1 MRRTLNKTRF
11 LAGKTDPENTSLWL
25 PLWMH
30 LWDTA
35 GIMERLVRQWLPE
48 SVKRAMGFEREEAL
62 LTHAR
67 FLGGIH
73 DIGKATVAFQA
84 NILRTLPEARQRL
97 ETLTPLDCPEQ
108 NRRESP
114 HARAGEAVL
123 LWDDCPGGIAS
134 IVGAHHGK
142 PQSCAAVDDQ
152 LEGWESNYYPKG
164 QKKVWE
170 DFWTEL
176 LMTVLQDCGFD
187 DTAELDDLNPQEE
200 VLLTGLLIMA
210 DWIASNTEYFPLIPV
225 EELGSMEDYPARVDR
240 AWEKLA
246 LPFPWEAQPG
256 IADPQEFAVRFGFA
270 PNAVQRAVLEAVDTA
285 AEPGILILEA
295 QMGVGKTEAALAAAE
310 VMASRFGLGGVF
322 FGLPTQATANGIFP
336 RLLGWADTQ
345 SEETLPQ
352 AIKLAHGMAELNE
365 CYLRLQGRGVQ
376 LEEDAQEAHQVQV
389 HQWFRGNKQA
399 LLANFVIGTVD
410 QLLLAALAQ
419 KHVMLRHLGLAGKVV
434 IIDECH
440 AYDTYM
446 NCYLDRALEWLGWY
460 KVPVILLSA
469 TLPARR
475 RTELV
480 EAYQQKKAAP
490 DAPWETSCGYPLL
503 TWTDGAEVKQTAIPS
518 DAPGQTVQLT
528 TLTEPELPALL
539 RRKLA
544 EGGCAGVI
552 VNTVKKAQKIAQL
565 LRESLPDKEVQL
577 FHAQFLMPDRA
588 ARENQLMARI
598 GKESTPKERNDLI
611 VVGTQVMEQSL
622 DIDLDVLVTEL
633 CPMDLLLQRIGRL
646 HRHYRSRP
654 APLQQACCAVLDTG
668 EDAFDAGSEA
678 VYGQWLLWRTRKFLP
693 RSIRLPEE
701 ISPLV
706 QRVYGWEREAP
717 GGAQGEPRPL
727 MQSDDALERWSALWQ
742 LGHFPAEPVR
752 DYLEQWKDRFWLFH
766 PTHPFW
772 QVPQAKIGTE
782 YGAAKLNGEMS
793 ESSNKLRLFP
803 LYAGQSKEQLSYP
816 QAARWLLCVNGYDDT
831 SAKPKGKGLPSVGAG
846 WLGKIGFIQAQGD
859 NLYETL
865 MLNLTLLRDGREC
878 WGESKPCWELEAPKS
893 AERTE
898 ICCPDNPAQLL
909 TLQSRRLLLHRT
921 GENVDGFCLLGGDFF
936 PRENV
941 FAEQMTIWRTMPIKK
956 NEPVV
961 FVPCRHDPAKQFWR
975 EFPAVFCQDS
985 GHRPGVVCWIEKLQ
999 EKRLKLLNP
1008 RRKVHFRI
1016 SGVQY
1021 GDKDFFVNDS
1031 FSDSLTFQAGIL
1043 DEIGRPWQSRIVREI
1058 ERCEQTAALVGHF
1071 AQELA
1076 IAAGDRN
1083 ENAGGAV
1090 RAQFYFAVDQPFRQ
1104 WLQAV
1109 DPEQD
1114 DPDEAALRWQTRA
1127 RSIAEKLG
1135 KQMVMEAGNAALK
1148 GRRIVV
1154 DKDKKTERTIL
1165 YTAPKAY
1172 NRFRTRL
1179 WEIYPKTEP

>member
-1 MRRTLNKTRF
+1 MRWMLNKTRF
-11 LAGKTDPENTSLWL
+11 LVGKTDPENTSLWL

-35 GIMERLVRQWLPE
+35 GIMELLVRQWLPE
-48 SVKRAMGFEREEAL
+48 SVKRAMGIEREEAL
-62 LTHAR
+62 LAHAR
-67 FLGGIH
+67 FLGEIH

-114 HARAGEAVL
+114 HALAGEAIL

-164 QKKVWE
+164 QKKVWQG
-170 DFWTEL
+170 FWVEL

-187 DTAELDDLNPQEE
+187 DTAELENLDPQEE
-200 VLLTGLLIMA
+200 MLLTGLLIMA

-225 EELGSMEDYPARVDR
+225 EELGSMKDYPARVDR
-240 AWEKLA
+240 AWKKLA

-285 AEPGILILEA
+285 EEPGILILEA

-310 VMASRFGLGGVF
+310 IMANRFGLGGVF

-365 CYLRLQGRGVQ
+365 SYLRLQGRGVQ
-376 LEEDAQEAHQVQV
+376 LEEDAQEEHQVQV

-475 RTELV
+475 RAELV

-490 DAPWETSCGYPLL
+490 DAPWKTSCGYPLL
-503 TWTDGAEVKQTAIPS
+503 TWTNGAEVKQMAIPS
-518 DAPGQTVQLT
+518 DAPGRTVQIT

-577 FHAQFLMPDRA
+577 FHAQFL
-588 ARENQLMARI
+588 
-598 GKESTPKERNDLI
+598 
-611 VVGTQVMEQSL
+611 
-622 DIDLDVLVTEL
+622 
-633 CPMDLLLQRIGRL
+633 
-646 HRHYRSRP
+646 HRRSRP

-706 QRVYGWEREAP
+706 QRVYGWEQEAP
-717 GGAQGEPRPL
+717 GEAQGEEMRCVYEKTQEKKKARAEAYLVPQPETHRL
-727 MQSDDALERWSALWQ
+727 VQLNTLDDWMQNEGARSD
-742 LGHFPAEPVR
+742 PAARAAVR
-752 DYLEQWKDRFWLFH
+752 DGDPSVEVLVMQRRADGGIHFL
-766 PTHPFW
+766 PW
-772 QVPQAKIGTE
+772 QESGTAVAADSPPPPETALKI
-782 YGAAKLNGEMS
+782 ARQ
-793 ESSNKLRLFP
+793 KLRLPAVF
-803 LYAGQSKEQLSYP
+803 
-816 QAARWLLCVNGYDDT
+816 
-831 SAKPKGKGLPSVGAG
+831 GKAWKVDRV
-846 WLGKIGFIQAQGD
+846 I
-859 NLYETL
+859 
-865 MLNLTLLRDGREC
+865 R
-878 WGESKPCWELEAPKS
+878 ELEA
-893 AERTE
+893 
-898 ICCPDNPAQLL
+898 DNRSRLAAWQLSPL
-909 TLQSRRLLLHRT
+909 LHGELILLLDESLTARLA
-921 GENVDGFCLLGGDFF
+921 GMELCYD
-936 PRENV
+936 RENGLYYQK
-941 FAEQMTIWRTMPIKK
+941 EET
-956 NEPVV
+956 
-961 FVPCRHDPAKQFWR
+961 
-975 EFPAVFCQDS
+975 
-985 GHRPGVVCWIEKLQ
+985 
-999 EKRLKLLNP
+999 
-1008 RRKVHFRI
+1008 
-1016 SGVQY
+1016 
-1021 GDKDFFVNDS
+1021 
-1031 FSDSLTFQAGIL
+1031 
-1043 DEIGRPWQSRIVREI
+1043 DE
-1058 ERCEQTAALVGHF
+1058 
-1071 AQELA
+1071 
-1076 IAAGDRN
+1076 
-1083 ENAGGAV
+1083 
-1090 RAQFYFAVDQPFRQ
+1090 
-1104 WLQAV
+1104 
-1109 DPEQD
+1109 
-1114 DPDEAALRWQTRA
+1114 
-1127 RSIAEKLG
+1127 
-1135 KQMVMEAGNAALK
+1135 GN
-1148 GRRIVV
+1148 
-1154 DKDKKTERTIL
+1154 
-1165 YTAPKAY
+1165 
-1172 NRFRTRL
+1172 
-1179 WEIYPKTEP
+1179 

>member
-1 MRRTLNKTRF
+1 MLGTRKAHTGKGAKMRWTLNKTRL

-48 SVKRAMGFEREEAL
+48 SAKRAMGFEREEAL
-62 LTHAR
+62 LAHAR

-97 ETLTPLDCPEQ
+97 EMLTPLDCPEQ

-114 HARAGEAVL
+114 HARAGEAIL
-123 LWDDCPGGIAS
+123 LWNDCPGGLAS
-134 IVGAHHGK
+134 IVGAHHGR

-152 LEGWESNYYPKG
+152 LECWESNYYPKG

-170 DFWTEL
+170 SFWTEL

-187 DTAELDDLNPQEE
+187 DTAELYDL
-200 VLLTGLLIMA
+200 
-210 DWIASNTEYFPLIPV
+210 
-225 EELGSMEDYPARVDR
+225 
-240 AWEKLA
+240 
-246 LPFPWEAQPG
+246 
-256 IADPQEFAVRFGFA
+256 DPQEFAVRFGFA

-310 VMASRFGLGGVF
+310 IMASRFGLGGVF

-345 SEETLPQ
+345 TEETLPQ

-365 CYLRLQGRGVQ
+365 NYLRLQGRGVQ
-376 LEEDAQEAHQVQV
+376 LEEDAQEEHRVQV
-389 HQWFRGNKQA
+389 HQWFRGNKQV

-446 NCYLDRALEWLGWY
+446 NCYLDRTLEWLGWY

-503 TWTDGAEVKQTAIPS
+503 IWTNGAEVKQTAIPS

-598 GKESTPKERNDLI
+598 GKGSAPECRNDLI

-646 HRHYRSRP
+646 HRHHRSRP

-717 GGAQGEPRPL
+717 GGAQGEEMRSIYERTQEKMKARAEAYLVPQPETHRL
-727 MQSDDALERWSALWQ
+727 AQLNTLDDWMQNEGARSD
-742 LGHFPAEPVR
+742 PAARAAVR
-752 DYLEQWKDRFWLFH
+752 DGDPSVEVLVMQRRADGSIHFL
-766 PTHPFW
+766 PW
-772 QVPQAKIGTE
+772 QEGGSAVAVDSPPPPETALKI
-782 YGAAKLNGEMS
+782 ARQ
-793 ESSNKLRLFP
+793 KLRLPAVF
-803 LYAGQSKEQLSYP
+803 
-816 QAARWLLCVNGYDDT
+816 
-831 SAKPKGKGLPSVGAG
+831 GKAWKV
-846 WLGKIGFIQAQGD
+846 
-859 NLYETL
+859 
-865 MLNLTLLRDGREC
+865 DGVIR
-878 WGESKPCWELEAPKS
+878 ELEA
-893 AERTE
+893 
-898 ICCPDNPAQLL
+898 DNRSRLAAWQLSPL
-909 TLQSRRLLLHRT
+909 LHGELILLLD
-921 GENVDGFCLLGGDFF
+921 ENLTARLAGMELCYD
-936 PRENV
+936 RENGLYYQK
-941 FAEQMTIWRTMPIKK
+941 EET
-956 NEPVV
+956 
-961 FVPCRHDPAKQFWR
+961 
-975 EFPAVFCQDS
+975 
-985 GHRPGVVCWIEKLQ
+985 
-999 EKRLKLLNP
+999 
-1008 RRKVHFRI
+1008 
-1016 SGVQY
+1016 
-1021 GDKDFFVNDS
+1021 
-1031 FSDSLTFQAGIL
+1031 
-1043 DEIGRPWQSRIVREI
+1043 DE
-1058 ERCEQTAALVGHF
+1058 
-1071 AQELA
+1071 
-1076 IAAGDRN
+1076 
-1083 ENAGGAV
+1083 
-1090 RAQFYFAVDQPFRQ
+1090 
-1104 WLQAV
+1104 
-1109 DPEQD
+1109 
-1114 DPDEAALRWQTRA
+1114 
-1127 RSIAEKLG
+1127 
-1135 KQMVMEAGNAALK
+1135 GN
-1148 GRRIVV
+1148 
-1154 DKDKKTERTIL
+1154 
-1165 YTAPKAY
+1165 
-1172 NRFRTRL
+1172 
-1179 WEIYPKTEP
+1179 

>member
-1 MRRTLNKTRF
+1 MRWTLNKTRL

-48 SVKRAMGFEREEAL
+48 SAKRAMGFEREEAL
-62 LTHAR
+62 LAHAR

-97 ETLTPLDCPEQ
+97 EMLTPLDCPEQ

-114 HARAGEAVL
+114 HARAGEAIL
-123 LWDDCPGGIAS
+123 LWNDCPGGLAS
-134 IVGAHHGK
+134 IVGAHHGR

-152 LEGWESNYYPKG
+152 LECWESNYYPKG

-170 DFWTEL
+170 SFWTEL

-187 DTAELDDLNPQEE
+187 DTAELYDLDPQEE

-210 DWIASNTEYFPLIPV
+210 DWIASNTKYFPLIPV
-225 EELGSMEDYPARVDR
+225 EELGSMQDYPARVDR

-270 PNAVQRAVLEAVDTA
+270 PNAVQRAVLEAADTA

-310 VMASRFGLGGVF
+310 IMASRFGLGGVF

-365 CYLRLQGRGVQ
+365 NYLRLQGRGVQ
-376 LEEDAQEAHQVQV
+376 LEEDAQEEHQVQV

-410 QLLLAALAQ
+410 QLLLAVLFT
-419 KHVMLRHLGLAGKVV
+419 VFSRV
-434 IIDECH
+434 
-440 AYDTYM
+440 
-446 NCYLDRALEWLGWY
+446 
-460 KVPVILLSA
+460 
-469 TLPARR
+469 
-475 RTELV
+475 
-480 EAYQQKKAAP
+480 
-490 DAPWETSCGYPLL
+490 DAKG
-503 TWTDGAEVKQTAIPS
+503 
-518 DAPGQTVQLT
+518 
-528 TLTEPELPALL
+528 
-539 RRKLA
+539 
-544 EGGCAGVI
+544 
-552 VNTVKKAQKIAQL
+552 
-565 LRESLPDKEVQL
+565 ES
-577 FHAQFLMPDRA
+577 
-588 ARENQLMARI
+588 
-598 GKESTPKERNDLI
+598 
-611 VVGTQVMEQSL
+611 
-622 DIDLDVLVTEL
+622 
-633 CPMDLLLQRIGRL
+633 
-646 HRHYRSRP
+646 
-654 APLQQACCAVLDTG
+654 
-668 EDAFDAGSEA
+668 
-678 VYGQWLLWRTRKFLP
+678 
-693 RSIRLPEE
+693 
-701 ISPLV
+701 
-706 QRVYGWEREAP
+706 
-717 GGAQGEPRPL
+717 RPL

-936 PRENV
+936 PLDFLQPV
-941 FAEQMTIWRTMPIKK
+941 F
-956 NEPVV
+956 
-961 FVPCRHDPAKQFWR
+961 
-975 EFPAVFCQDS
+975 
-985 GHRPGVVCWIEKLQ
+985 
-999 EKRLKLLNP
+999 
-1008 RRKVHFRI
+1008 
-1016 SGVQY
+1016 
-1021 GDKDFFVNDS
+1021 S
-1031 FSDSLTFQAGIL
+1031 FQ
-1043 DEIGRPWQSRIVREI
+1043 R
-1058 ERCEQTAALVGHF
+1058 
-1071 AQELA
+1071 
-1076 IAAGDRN
+1076 
-1083 ENAGGAV
+1083 
-1090 RAQFYFAVDQPFRQ
+1090 
-1104 WLQAV
+1104 
-1109 DPEQD
+1109 
-1114 DPDEAALRWQTRA
+1114 
-1127 RSIAEKLG
+1127 
-1135 KQMVMEAGNAALK
+1135 
-1148 GRRIVV
+1148 
-1154 DKDKKTERTIL
+1154 
-1165 YTAPKAY
+1165 
-1172 NRFRTRL
+1172 
-1179 WEIYPKTEP
+1179 

>member
-48 SVKRAMGFEREEAL
+48 SVKRAMGFECEEAL
-62 LTHAR
+62 LAHAR

-475 RTELV
+475 RAELV
-480 EAYQQKKAAP
+480 EAYQQKKAVP
-490 DAPWETSCGYPLL
+490 DAPWKTSCGYPLL
-503 TWTDGAEVKQTAIPS
+503 TWTDGAEVKQTVIPL
-518 DAPGQTVQLT
+518 DTPGQTVQLT
-528 TLTEPELPALL
+528 PLTEAELPGLL

-565 LRESLPDKEVQL
+565 LRESLPDKKVQL

-588 ARENQLMARI
+588 AREEQLMERI
-598 GKESTPKERNDLI
+598 GKDSVPESRNDLI

-622 DIDLDVLVTEL
+622 DLDLDVLITEL

-646 HRHYRSRP
+646 HRHCRSRP
-654 APLQQACCAVLDTG
+654 KPLQQACCAVLDTG
-668 EDAFDAGSEA
+668 EEAFDAGSEA
-678 VYGQWLLWRTRKFLP
+678 VYGQWLLWRTRKYLP
-693 RSIRLPEE
+693 RSIRLPED
-701 ISPLV
+701 IAPLV
-706 QRVYGWEREAP
+706 QQVYGWEQEAP
-717 GGAQGEPRPL
+717 ETEQGEKLRSEYEQTQKEKKGRAGAYLVQQPEVDEDFQEL
-727 MQSDDALERWSALWQ
+727 NTLDDWMQNVGATSDAAARA
-742 LGHFPAEPVR
+742 AVR
-752 DYLEQWKDRFWLFH
+752 DGDPSVEVLVMQRRTDGSIHFL
-766 PTHPFW
+766 PW
-772 QVPQAKIGTE
+772 QEGGSAVAADSPPPPETALKI
-782 YGAAKLNGEMS
+782 ARQ
-793 ESSNKLRLFP
+793 KLRL
-803 LYAGQSKEQLSYP
+803 
-816 QAARWLLCVNGYDDT
+816 
-831 SAKPKGKGLPSVGAG
+831 
-846 WLGKIGFIQAQGD
+846 
-859 NLYETL
+859 
-865 MLNLTLLRDGREC
+865 
-878 WGESKPCWELEAPKS
+878 
-893 AERTE
+893 
-898 ICCPDNPAQLL
+898 
-909 TLQSRRLLLHRT
+909 
-921 GENVDGFCLLGGDFF
+921 
-936 PRENV
+936 
-941 FAEQMTIWRTMPIKK
+941 
-956 NEPVV
+956 
-961 FVPCRHDPAKQFWR
+961 
-975 EFPAVFCQDS
+975 PAVFGKAWKVDEVIRELDADDRRWLAAWQLS
-985 GHRPGVVCWIEKLQ
+985 P
-999 EKRLKLLNP
+999 LLHGEL
-1008 RRKVHFRI
+1008 V
-1016 SGVQY
+1016 
-1021 GDKDFFVNDS
+1021 
-1031 FSDSLTFQAGIL
+1031 LLL
-1043 DEIGRPWQSRIVREI
+1043 DEDLTAHLADMELCYDRENGL
-1058 ERCEQTAALVGHF
+1058 EYRKE
-1071 AQELA
+1071 EKDE
-1076 IAAGDRN
+1076 GDR
-1083 ENAGGAV
+1083 
-1090 RAQFYFAVDQPFRQ
+1090 
-1104 WLQAV
+1104 
-1109 DPEQD
+1109 
-1114 DPDEAALRWQTRA
+1114 
-1127 RSIAEKLG
+1127 I
-1135 KQMVMEAGNAALK
+1135 
-1148 GRRIVV
+1148 
-1154 DKDKKTERTIL
+1154 
-1165 YTAPKAY
+1165 
-1172 NRFRTRL
+1172 
-1179 WEIYPKTEP
+1179 